1 MKMKKLLAAV
11 LAAACFLGT
20 TGCAVQNAA
29 QTIAANDLT
38 KNVKKAEQTM
48 CLDEDARNHTIE
60 AETTFGVK
68 LLQNE
73 MEKANPLI
81 SPLSIASALSMTA
94 NGAVGE
100 TKAQMEEVL
109 GANADTFSSV
119 FAARQ
124 ASEKD
129 DKQLKLANS
138 IWFKDT
144 PTLHVEDVF
153 LQKNADCFGAGI
165 YSAPFDDSTK
175 TAINDWVKGNT
186 DGMIP
191 EILDEIPDDAVMYLV
206 NALAFDAKWEDI
218 FETTQVHTG
227 RFTSREGVEQTGDFL
242 YGETGKFLT
251 CEHAEGFLKYY
262 EGQKYAFAALL
273 PEEGMEISE
282 FVSGL
287 TGEELHA
294 ILTSPQSES
303 VEFGLPKFKTEFSS
317 ELSENLKS
325 LGMTDAFDGEKAD
338 FSALGSSD
346 EGNILISRVLHKTFI
361 QVDEAGTKAGA
372 ATAVDMVTESAAV
385 YPHSVYLERPFVYMI
400 VDMETK
406 LPVFLGVLTELPEV

>member
-11 LAAACFLGT
+11 LAAACFLGLAS
-20 TGCAVQNAA
+20 CAS
-29 QTIAANDLT
+29 QTIAATDLT
-38 KNVKKAEQTM
+38 KNVKKTAQAPS
-48 CLDEDARNHTIE
+48 LDEAAQDRTIE
-60 AETTFGVK
+60 DLIGFGVK

-73 MEKANPLI
+73 MGKTDPLI
-81 SPLSIASALSMTA
+81 SPLSIAAALSMTA

-109 GANADTFSSV
+109 GASADTLSSS
-119 FAARQ
+119 FAALQ
-124 ASEKD
+124 SALKN

-138 IWFKDT
+138 IWLKDT
-144 PTLHVEDVF
+144 PTLHVEDAF
-153 LQKNADCFGAGI
+153 LRKNADCFGAGI
-165 YSAPFDDSTK
+165 YAAPFDDSTK
-175 TAINDWVKGNT
+175 TAINDWVKEKT

-191 EILDEIPDDAVMYLV
+191 EILDKISADSVVYLV

-218 FETTQVHTG
+218 FETTQVRTG

-242 YGETGKFLT
+242 YGETSQYLSG
-251 CEHAEGFLKYY
+251 EHAEGFLKYY

-273 PEEGMEISE
+273 PEEGMDITD

-287 TGEELHA
+287 TGQALHA
-294 ILTSPQSES
+294 ILSSPQTET
-303 VEFGLPKFKTEFSS
+303 VEFGLPKFKTAFDT
-317 ELSENLKS
+317 ELSESLMA

-372 ATAVDMVTESAAV
+372 ATAVDMVTGSAAE

-406 LPVFLGVLTELPEV
+406 LPVFLGALTELPEV

>member
-20 TGCAVQNAA
+20 AGCAS
-29 QTIAANDLT
+29 QTIAATDLT
-38 KNVKKAEQTM
+38 KNVKKTAQAPS
-48 CLDEDARNHTIE
+48 LDEAAQDRTIE
-60 AETTFGVK
+60 DLTGFGVK

-73 MEKANPLI
+73 MGKTDPLI
-81 SPLSIASALSMTA
+81 SPLSIAAALSMTA

-109 GANADTFSSV
+109 GASADTLSSS
-119 FAARQ
+119 FAALQ
-124 ASEKD
+124 SALKN

-138 IWFKDT
+138 IWLKDT
-144 PTLHVEDVF
+144 PTLHVEDAF

-165 YSAPFDDSTK
+165 YAAPFDDSTK
-175 TAINDWVKGNT
+175 TAINDWVKEKT

-191 EILDEIPDDAVMYLV
+191 EILDKISADSVVYLV

-218 FETTQVHTG
+218 FETTQVRTG

-242 YGETGKFLT
+242 YGETSQYLSG
-251 CEHAEGFLKYY
+251 EHAEGFLKYY

-273 PEEGMEISE
+273 PEAGMDITD

-287 TGEELHA
+287 TGQALHA
-294 ILTSPQSES
+294 ILSSPQTET
-303 VEFGLPKFKTEFSS
+303 VEFGLPKFKTAFDT
-317 ELSENLKS
+317 ELSESLIA

-372 ATAVDMVTESAAV
+372 ATAVEMVAEGAAE

-406 LPVFLGVLTELPEV
+406 LPVFLGALTELPEV

>member
-20 TGCAVQNAA
+20 AGCAS
-29 QTIAANDLT
+29 QTIAATDLT
-38 KNVKKAEQTM
+38 KNVKKTAQAPS
-48 CLDEDARNHTIE
+48 LDEATQDRTIE
-60 AETTFGVK
+60 DLTGFGVK

-73 MEKANPLI
+73 MSKTDPLI
-81 SPLSIASALSMTA
+81 SPLSIAAALSMTA

-109 GANADTFSSV
+109 GASADTLSSS
-119 FAARQ
+119 FAALQ
-124 ASEKD
+124 SALKN

-138 IWFKDT
+138 IWLKDT
-144 PTLHVEDVF
+144 PTLHVEDAF

-165 YSAPFDDSTK
+165 YAAPFDDSTK
-175 TAINDWVKGNT
+175 TAINDWVKEKT

-191 EILDEIPDDAVMYLV
+191 EILDKISADSVVYLV

-218 FETTQVHTG
+218 FETTQVRTG

-242 YGETGKFLT
+242 YGETSQYLSG
-251 CEHAEGFLKYY
+251 EHAEGFLKYY

-273 PEEGMEISE
+273 PEEGMEIGE

-287 TGEELHA
+287 TGQALHA
-294 ILTSPQSES
+294 ILSSPQTET
-303 VEFGLPKFKTEFSS
+303 VEFGLPKFKTAFDT
-317 ELSENLKS
+317 ELSESLIA

-372 ATAVDMVTESAAV
+372 ATAVDMVTGSAAE

-406 LPVFLGVLTELPEV
+406 LPVFLGALTELPEV

>member
-1 MKMKKLLAAV
+1 MKPKKLLAAL
-11 LAAACFLGT
+11 LATACLLGT
-20 TGCAVQNAA
+20 TGCASQS
-29 QTIAANDLT
+29 IAATDLT
-38 KNVKKAEQTM
+38 KNVKKAEQTV
-48 CLDEDARNHTIE
+48 CLDEDTQDKTIE
-60 AETTFGVK
+60 EVTGFGVK

-73 MEKANPLI
+73 MEKTNPLL
-81 SPLSIASALSMTA
+81 SPLSIEAALSMTA

-100 TKAQMEEVL
+100 TKTQMETVL
-109 GANADTFSSV
+109 GANAETLSSI
-119 FAARQ
+119 FAALQ
-124 ASEKD
+124 NAKKD

-138 IWFKDT
+138 IWLKDT
-144 PTLHVEDVF
+144 PTLHVEDAF
-153 LQKNADCFGAGI
+153 LQKNADFFGAGI
-165 YSAPFDDSTK
+165 YSAPFDESTK
-175 TAINDWVKGNT
+175 TAINDWVNGNT

-191 EILDEIPDDAVMYLV
+191 EILDEISDDAVMYLV
-206 NALAFDAKWEDI
+206 NALAFDAKWENP
-218 FETTQVHTG
+218 FNGQQVRTG

-242 YGETGKFLT
+242 YGETSQYLT

-294 ILTSPQSES
+294 ILSTPRSEA
-303 VEFGLPKFKTEFSS
+303 VEFGLPKFKLDFDT
-317 ELSENLKS
+317 ELSESLKA
-325 LGMTDAFDGEKAD
+325 LGMTDAFDGDLAD

-346 EGNILISRVLHKTFI
+346 EGNIFISRVLHKTFI
-361 QVDEAGTKAGA
+361 EVDEDGTRAGA
-372 ATAVDMVTESAAV
+372 ATAVDTVTTSEPLYS
-385 YPHSVYLERPFVYMI
+385 HNILLDRPFLYMI

>member
-20 TGCAVQNAA
+20 AGCAS
-29 QTIAANDLT
+29 QTIAATDLT
-38 KNVKKAEQTM
+38 KNVKKTAQAPS
-48 CLDEDARNHTIE
+48 LDEAAQDRTIE
-60 AETTFGVK
+60 DLTGFGVK

-73 MEKANPLI
+73 MGKTDPLI
-81 SPLSIASALSMTA
+81 SPLSIAAALSMTA

-109 GANADTFSSV
+109 GASADTLSSS
-119 FAARQ
+119 FAALQ
-124 ASEKD
+124 SALKN

-138 IWFKDT
+138 IWLKDT
-144 PTLHVEDVF
+144 PTLHVEDAF

-165 YSAPFDDSTK
+165 YAAPFDDSTK
-175 TAINDWVKGNT
+175 TAINDWVKEKT

-191 EILDEIPDDAVMYLV
+191 EILDKISADSVMYLV

-218 FETTQVHTG
+218 FETTQVRTG

-242 YGETGKFLT
+242 YGETSQYLSG
-251 CEHAEGFLKYY
+251 EHAEGFLKYY

-273 PEEGMEISE
+273 PEEGMDITD

-287 TGEELHA
+287 TGQALHA
-294 ILTSPQSES
+294 ILSSPQTET
-303 VEFGLPKFKTEFSS
+303 VEFSLPKFKTTFDT
-317 ELSENLKS
+317 ELSESLKA

-372 ATAVDMVTESAAV
+372 ATAVDMVTGSAAE

-406 LPVFLGVLTELPEV
+406 LPVFLGALTELPEV